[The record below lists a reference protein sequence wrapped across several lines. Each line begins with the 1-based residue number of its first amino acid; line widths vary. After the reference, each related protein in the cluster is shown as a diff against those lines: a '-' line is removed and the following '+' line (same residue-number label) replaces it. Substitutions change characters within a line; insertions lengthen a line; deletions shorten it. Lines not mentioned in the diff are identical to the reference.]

1 MSGATP
7 HFAPVVV
14 LLFLGTALL
23 IAASLFVILY
33 GVARKSFRYAAIGG
47 SALLTIILGYGA
59 VLLGASLL
67 SSEIV
72 LPVGGCKYF
81 CEVDCHLGYSISG
94 AQTATA
100 LGPEIQKTTAEGK
113 FVVVRVKTWFDP
125 STISPRRGD
134 GPLTPNPRG
143 VLLRDDAGHSYSISP
158 EGQAALARVTNSSA
172 PFTQSLRPGES
183 YTTDLVFDVARES
196 RGLRL
201 LLTED
206 DPETRLVIGHENSL
220 LHKKIYLGLDS
231 APPLT
236 ALESAP
242 APKHAP

>member
-1 MSGATP
+1 MSEATP
-7 HFAPVVV
+7 HFAPIVV

-33 GVARKSFRYAAIGG
+33 GAARKSFRYAVLGG
-47 SALLTIILGYGA
+47 SALLTVTLGYSA
-59 VLLGASLL
+59 LLLGASLL
-67 SSEIV
+67 SSEIII
-72 LPVGGCKYF
+72 PVGGFEYF

-100 LGPEIQKTTAEGK
+100 LGPEIQKTIAQGK

-134 GPLTPNPRG
+134 GPLTPNPRR

-158 EGQAALARVTNSSA
+158 QGQTALARVTNSSA
-172 PFTQSLRPGES
+172 PLTQSLHPGES

-206 DPETRLVIGHENSL
+206 DPETRFIVGHENSP
-220 LHKKIYLGLDS
+220 LHKKIYLALDS

-236 ALESAP
+236 ALESP
-242 APKHAP
+242 SLQKHEQ